1 MSHSG
6 ALRPPVDDPDPTD
19 RLPGLDP
26 DAVDAGDD
34 PLESTGTW
42 EAPGP
47 DGAAGQ
53 AGWSRQLE
61 ERDEAI
67 AELTSLLREKAF
79 ALTRVEKELEHT
91 RSELLSARR
100 AGSHG
105 AEAEDRLRDVEKER
119 LALAAQH
126 DEQRTAIARLEDQL
140 SEAREAEQGLERR
153 LERMRAEMT
162 AAEDARATAATR
174 LEEVEAQLQRASR
187 ETLTAMQQQEQSRL
201 KERITELRNALTV
214 AREELQAAQQD
225 RDRLQ
230 AQLASREADVAAGRD
245 ALRNKALQAESL
257 LERLRSREA
266 RGRIAADMRH
276 VAGDPARQDERVAWM
291 ERALAAERETRRQLE
306 EQLAAAGTPP
316 PPEAQPA
323 DAVPGETRRGLTRLD
338 AGTGVVQVLTQ
349 SRTTI
354 GRTPDNDL
362 QIRESYISRTHA
374 VIRLGP
380 DSAVIEDLDSRN
392 GIYVNDR
399 RVTREVLHDGDVVTL
414 GKARFRF
421 HAGSGLPS

>member
-26 DAVDAGDD
+26 DTVDADDD

-42 EAPGP
+42 EAPAP
-47 DGAAGQ
+47 DVAAGQ

-79 ALTRVEKELEHT
+79 ALTRVEKELEQT

-153 LERMRAEMT
+153 LETMRAEVT
-162 AAEDARATAATR
+162 AADDARAAAATR

-201 KERITELRNALTV
+201 KDRITELRNALTV
-214 AREELQAAQQD
+214 AREEQQAAQQD

-245 ALRNKALQAESL
+245 ALRDKALQAESL

-276 VAGDPARQDERVAWM
+276 VPG
-291 ERALAAERETRRQLE
+291 T
-306 EQLAAAGTPP
+306 AAAPAL
-316 PPEAQPA
+316 PEAQPA
-323 DAVPGETRRGLTRLD
+323 DGASGETRRGLTRLD
-338 AGTGVVQVLTQ
+338 AGTGVVHVLTQ

-392 GIYVNDR
+392 GVYVNDR
-399 RVTREVLHDGDVVTL
+399 RVTRELLHDGDVVTL

-421 HAGSGLPS
+421 HAGPGLPS